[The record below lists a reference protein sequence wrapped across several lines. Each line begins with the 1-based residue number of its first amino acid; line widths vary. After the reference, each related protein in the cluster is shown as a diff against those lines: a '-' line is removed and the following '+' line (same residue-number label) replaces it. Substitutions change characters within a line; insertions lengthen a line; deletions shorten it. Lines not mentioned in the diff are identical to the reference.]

1 VCQARSPQCSQC
13 ILSDICPR
21 EGVVD

>member
-1 VCQARSPQCSQC
+1 ARSPQCSQC

-21 EGVVD
+21 EGVFD